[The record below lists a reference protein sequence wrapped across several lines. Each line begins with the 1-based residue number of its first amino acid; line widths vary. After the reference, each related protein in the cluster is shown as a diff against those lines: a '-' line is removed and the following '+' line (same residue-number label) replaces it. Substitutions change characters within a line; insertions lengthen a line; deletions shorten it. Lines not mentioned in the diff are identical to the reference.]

1 MLHKFFLFIACSVSC
16 FAYSQNYVHDPFTQV
31 KNNADYALFPFAGGL
46 NNPQFW
52 EIDLNLDGIKDLFVF
67 DRTGGKVLTF
77 INNGTPGQIDYEYAP
92 VYEGLFPAMQN
103 FVVLLDV
110 NCDGV
115 EDLFTSYDN
124 GIKVFYSQ
132 LSGSTF
138 YYEEQIEKL
147 EYKSAG
153 FNFEIFVG
161 VIDIPA
167 IVDVNMDGD
176 PDILNFRPA
185 GGFVDYFE
193 NMQIENGEPCGTF
206 SLELVTS
213 CWGNFYESGIN
224 KAVTLDTLCSGI
236 EAERSGLHAGST
248 FLAYDADLDND
259 IDIVLGDLSFNNL
272 NALTNG
278 GDIISA
284 YIIEQDTAF
293 PSYNLP
299 VNLPTFP
306 APFLLDVNNDNKKD
320 LIVAPNKKGFSQNFK
335 NVWFYKNNAADDS
348 YLFTY
353 QMDSFLVSD
362 MIDVGEGAHPAFF
375 DYNQDGLLDI
385 IIGNYGYFQSGDF
398 SSSLALYENTGSL
411 DTPAFKLITRDY
423 AGLASY
429 NFININPAFYDMD
442 NDGSIDMIIGEQT
455 GALHYFRNTAAS
467 GSTANFILQSAF
479 YKGID
484 VGIASSPCIIDIT
497 NDGLPDLIIG
507 EQNGNLNYYEN
518 IGILGAPDYNLV
530 SEFWGDVDVRTPGLL
545 TGHSTPYLYKDS
557 DDVWKLMVGSESGTI
572 FYYQPTEDW
581 SGTFTLLTNSFSNID
596 DGEYTDAVFQDINND
611 NIPELLTGNYR
622 GGITLYSEET
632 TVDAIEDLSAE
643 SILIYPNPAKDIL
656 FIAAINNITTITLIS
671 VSGAIIKQ
679 QNMNSSR
686 VELNLENVTSG
697 IYLLYIQLNNGNRQV
712 HKIFKL

>member
-1 MLHKFFLFIACSVSC
+1 MLHKLFLFIACSVSC
-16 FAYSQNYVHDPFTQV
+16 FAYTQNYVHDPFTQV
-31 KNNADYALFPFAGGL
+31 KNNTDFALFPFAGGL

-52 EIDLNLDGIKDLFVF
+52 EIDLNLDGINDLFVF
-67 DRTGGKVLTF
+67 DRTGNKVLTF
-77 INNGTPGQIDYEYAP
+77 INNGTSGQIDYAYAP

-115 EDLFTSYDN
+115 EDLFTSFDN
-124 GIKVFYSQ
+124 GIKVYYSQ
-132 LSGSTF
+132 LTESSFF
-138 YYEEQIEKL
+138 YVEQIDKL

-167 IVDVNMDGD
+167 IIDVNMDGD

-193 NMQIENGEPCGTF
+193 NMQIEKGEPCGTF
-206 SLELVTS
+206 SLELVSS

-224 KAVTLDTLCSGI
+224 KAVTLDTLCSGL
-236 EAERSGLHAGST
+236 ESERSGLHAGST

-284 YIIEQDTAF
+284 HIIEQDTAF

-335 NVWFYKNNAADDS
+335 NVWLYKNNAADDS

-398 SSSLALYENTGSL
+398 SSSLALYENTGTI

-455 GALHYFRNTAAS
+455 GALHYFRNTAAPE
-467 GSTANFILQSAF
+467 STANFILQSAF

-484 VGIASSPCIIDIT
+484 VGIASSPCVIDIT

-518 IGILGAPDYNLV
+518 TGTLGAPDYTLV
-530 SEFWGDVDVRTPGLL
+530 SEFWGDVDVRSPGLL
-545 TGHSTPYLYKDS
+545 TGHSTPFLYKDN
-557 DDVWKLMVGSESGTI
+557 DDIWKLMVGSESGTI
-572 FYYQPTEDW
+572 YYYQPTEDW
-581 SGTFTLLTNSFSNID
+581 SGSFTLLTNSFSNID
-596 DGEYTDAVFQDINND
+596 DGEFSDAVFQDTNND

-622 GGITLYSEET
+622 GGISLYGEET
-632 TVDAIEDLSAE
+632 TVDAIEDLSHE
-643 SILIYPNPAKDIL
+643 QILIYPNPAKDML
-656 FIAAINNITTITLIS
+656 FIAAANTITSLTLIS
-671 VSGAIIKQ
+671 VSGAIVKQ
-679 QNMNSSR
+679 HKMNSSK
-686 VELNLENVTSG
+686 VELNLADVPSG
-697 IYLLYIQLNNGNRQV
+697 IYLLYIQLYNGNRQV
-712 HKIFKL
+712 HKIMKL